1 MAAAPPTTAR
11 SDGRGRRTVV
21 LLLAAVAVTVAV
33 AAFAFLAVRQL
44 RAPLPPDV
52 RELTV
57 ESAALGRPMPV
68 QAWVPPGTPE
78 DAALPVVVLLHGA
91 GGDEATWFA
100 GTLAGGGLRA
110 DEVAAALIA
119 DGRIAPVVLVAP
131 AIDDSY
137 GVDSSPAADR
147 WDHGAYATYLRDELL
162 PGVRALLPIGEDPR
176 ETFVAGLSMG
186 GFAALQL
193 ALRDPGS
200 VAGVAALS
208 PALWVEIPADRA
220 WIQAPDGDRAGH
232 DPLELVRTAAID
244 GLCLFLGRGDRDDA
258 WIVDGTDMLAA
269 RLAERGRDVGPVIV
283 PGGHE
288 AVTWRALTAPM
299 LESLLGE

>member
-1 MAAAPPTTAR
+1 MADAPPTTAG
-11 SDGRGRRTVV
+11 SDRRGRRVAL
-21 LLLAAVAVTVAV
+21 LLLAALAVTVAV
-33 AAFAFLAVRQL
+33 AAFAFLAVRDV
-44 RAPLPPDV
+44 RAPLPPNVRALDV
-52 RELTV
+52 D
-57 ESAALGRPMPV
+57 SAALGRAMPL

-78 DAALPVVVLLHGA
+78 DAVLPVVVLLHGA
-91 GGDEATWFA
+91 GGNEATWFG

-119 DGRIAPVVLVAP
+119 DGRIPPVVLVAP

-137 GVDSSPAADR
+137 GVDSPPADDR
-147 WDHGAYATYLRDELL
+147 WDHGAYGMYLRDELL
-162 PGVRALLPIGEDPR
+162 PAVRAALPVGDEPGDVS
-176 ETFVAGLSMG
+176 VAGLSMG

-193 ALRDPGS
+193 AFQDPAS
-200 VAGVAALS
+200 VAGVGALS

-244 GLCLFLGRGDRDDA
+244 GLRLFLGRGDRDDT

-269 RLAERGRDVGPVIV
+269 RLAERGRDVGSVIV

-288 AVTWRALTAPM
+288 AATWRALTAPM